1 MPSIKPRWM
10 PLVAAAVMAG
20 ACVPSQSYYAD
31 PDERADAAPGENHPA
46 YVLNFEMERIE
57 GEKERLDKYKGKVVL
72 LVNTASRCGL
82 TPQYEALEKLYR
94 DRKDDGLMVLGFPA
108 NDFRNQEP
116 GTNEQILEFC
126 RERFDVTF
134 PLFARIGVVGE
145 DAHPLY
151 KRLAAQPEPLGGEP
165 RWNFTKFL
173 VDREGRVVARFEPGV
188 RPDDER
194 LTSKV
199 EELLATSPT
208 QTSGQGS

>member
-1 MPSIKPRWM
+1 MPATNARWM
-10 PLVAAAVMAG
+10 SLVAAVVMAG

-31 PDERADAAPGENHPA
+31 PDERADAAPGEDHPA
-46 YVLNFEMERIE
+46 FVLNFEMERIE

-72 LVNTASRCGL
+72 IVNTASRCGL

-94 DRKDDGLMVLGFPA
+94 ERKDDGFVVLGFPA

-116 GTNEQILEFC
+116 GTNEEILEFC
-126 RERFDVTF
+126 RQRFDVTF
-134 PLFARIGVVGE
+134 PLFARISVLGE
-145 DAHPLY
+145 TAHPLY
-151 KRLAAQPEPLGGEP
+151 KRLASQPEPIGGEP

-173 VDREGRVVARFEPGV
+173 VDRQGRVVARFEPGV

-199 EELLATSPT
+199 EELLAATPT
-208 QTSGQGS
+208 QTSGRGS

>member
-1 MPSIKPRWM
+1 MPTTKPRWM
-10 PLVAAAVMAG
+10 ALIGAAVMAG
-20 ACVPSQSYYAD
+20 ACVPSQSSYAD
-31 PDERADAAPGENHPA
+31 PDERADAAPGEDHPA
-46 YVLNFEMERIE
+46 YVLDFEMERIE

-94 DRKDDGLMVLGFPA
+94 ERKEDGLVILGFPA

-134 PLFARIGVVGE
+134 PLFARIGVLGE

-151 KRLAAQPEPLGGEP
+151 KKLAAQPEPIGGEP

-199 EELLATSPT
+199 EELLAATPT
-208 QTSGQGS
+208 QTSGRGS